1 MKHILIYLR
10 LEMKKGMKL
19 IPFFLLSIFITAAA
33 VAAAAF
39 AVSFVMGKDSA
50 LPKAEVAIVTGSD
63 GSDDTIDKEG
73 RLDLKTMMM
82 IGVVENM
89 ESVKS
94 VSHFSYMSPKKAADS
109 LKDGSVQAAVYLPD
123 DVYENIN
130 NGTNTP
136 VLVRLSSKNGGLLSG
151 LFRALVNS
159 GVTLIQTVETAIYSI
174 DYLSETYPLSDKL
187 SALED
192 KIFGAYVAAALARGS
207 IWRTENVSDAFG
219 GISLPGF
226 YMISA
231 ILLILLLFGAGFD
244 LFYTKSEKATQKV
257 LRRKGLPV
265 PLTSLAKAASVFC
278 VLAVF
283 GLLLVFAASLLA
295 GAFPGI
301 FGAAGAASAAASSAA
316 SGAAGAGA
324 ASAAGAI
331 SGTAGAGLSMI
342 LRAACGRLPWM
353 LPGILAA
360 AFVAACYLHLI
371 YSLVPEKG
379 GSLICVLLTLLLFF
393 LCGGLVPA
401 GYLPGFLKNISA
413 FTPVGAAQKMIG
425 HALGLADS
433 GAYTA
438 DLVRALIVG
447 FAMLVPPLILH
458 LLLPDGKPAEYRN
471 YGHGTGAARMDNVS
485 GTDGTG
491 AARADNVSGA
501 AGTGAARADNVYGA
515 AETGAARADNVYG
528 AAGTSAARMDNAYGA
543 AETGAAQADNVSGSA
558 GTGAA
563 RAAAKPSPLHTA
575 FLRFRIL
582 LKAELRTPG
591 CLALTAAAVI
601 LLLVI
606 SGTVVPSASNNR
618 IGLVTDG
625 GTYADLVSGKLLQNE
640 GVFEYEQ
647 YTDTDDLTEAVR
659 NGRVDCGFILGADLD
674 HAVLEGE
681 WKAAGSDMSVP
692 SLKEC
697 VGYVCTTSTTKGE
710 AAKEEVFSTL
720 FSYLSDSIMDKAV
733 RDGAI
738 FKDTSDAAVEAVLS
752 EMDRIAENNE
762 TFTVTFEDVS
772 GSAVA
777 ASKAGEAAGSEAAI
791 QASGEAV
798 GDDAAIQAS
807 GEAVGDDA
815 AIQASGGAVGN
826 DAAIQASGEAA
837 RGGSKLLSIAAVL
850 IFAAGLFFAQTKFYP
865 EQAAVTRYLRGSGAL
880 YRILAV
886 FAPLL
891 IFTAAI
897 MLAASAADGGFTAFA
912 LLLLPLSAACA
923 VWAAVFTGFFR
934 NRTICLFVSAAVIL
948 AAAVLNPNLTGVP
961 LLPGAS
967 SWLRVLLPG
976 TWI

>member
-295 GAFPGI
+295 GAFPGV

-316 SGAAGAGA
+316 SGAAGA

-433 GAYTA
+433 GAYAA
-438 DLVRALIVG
+438 DLVRALLVG
-447 FAMLVPPLILH
+447 FAMLIPPLILH

-471 YGHGTGAARMDNVS
+471 YGHGTG
-485 GTDGTG
+485 T
-491 AARADNVSGA
+491 
-501 AGTGAARADNVYGA
+501 
-515 AETGAARADNVYG
+515 
-528 AAGTSAARMDNAYGA
+528 ARMDNAGNF
-543 AETGAAQADNVSGSA
+543 GNDLP
-558 GTGAA
+558 
-563 RAAAKPSPLHTA
+563 RAAAKPSPLHTT

-647 YTDTDDLTEAVR
+647 YADTDDLTEAVR

-692 SLKEC
+692 SLNEC

-720 FSYLSDSIMDKAV
+720 FSYLSNSIMDKAV

-738 FKDTSDAAVEAVLS
+738 FKDTSDAAVKAVLS

-772 GSAVA
+772 GNTVA

-815 AIQASGGAVGN
+815 AIQASGEAVGN

-961 LLPGAS
+961 LLPGAA